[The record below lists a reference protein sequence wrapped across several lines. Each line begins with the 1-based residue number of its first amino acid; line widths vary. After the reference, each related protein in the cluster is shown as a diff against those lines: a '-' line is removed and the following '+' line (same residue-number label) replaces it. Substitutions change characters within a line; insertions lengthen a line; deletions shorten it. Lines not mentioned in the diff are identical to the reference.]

1 MKRKLKPIFKVIGA
15 PEWMTTFAD
24 MMTLLLTF
32 FILLYSVSKVEAV
45 KVFEMGKSFEKY
57 FKLDTPYFGY
67 STQPVKLEKLSTV
80 LAELGAPDDK
90 IGSRGRSLESKEA
103 EIIDRYA
110 SLSREGSFHLII
122 IQGSVLFEPGTATI
136 SQEAKPSLLRV
147 AGRLH
152 RYKNRIKVL
161 GHASTL
167 PLDPSSGVA
176 DHDELGYRRAKA
188 VGRFL
193 SGEEEDLVSL
203 AQKILPQRG
212 ERIIEDIFSVEPARF
227 IYATR
232 GYHSP
237 LDTGRLWLDPQRN
250 DRVELVFLP
259 EFVDGSP
266 GADAR

>member
-1 MKRKLKPIFKVIGA
+1 
-15 PEWMTTFAD
+15 MTTFAD

-32 FILLYSVSKVEAV
+32 FILLYSVSKVEAM

-67 STQPVKLEKLSTV
+67 STQPVTLERLSSV
-80 LAELGAPDDK
+80 LAELGAPEDK
-90 IGSRGRSLESKEA
+90 TGNTGRSLDSKEG

-110 SLSREGSFHLII
+110 SLSREGSHHLII
-122 IQGSVLFEPGTATI
+122 VQGSVLFQPGTATI
-136 SQEAKPSLLRV
+136 SEEAKPSLLRI

-152 RYKNRIKVL
+152 RYKNRIKIV
-161 GHASTL
+161 GHTSTL
-167 PLDPSSGVA
+167 PLEPSSGVA

-203 AQKILPQRG
+203 AQKILPRRG
-212 ERIIEDIFSVEPARF
+212 ERMIEDIFSVDPERF
-227 IYATR
+227 IFATR

-237 LDTGRLWLDPQRN
+237 LDTARLWQDPQRN

-259 EFVDGSP
+259 ESVEGSSR
-266 GADAR
+266 GGER